1 MGWLETNN
9 VMTTTQYRL
18 MVALTQDVPL
28 SLDLNAQQL
37 ILQSVKSSV
46 GMDTE

>member
-1 MGWLETNN
+1 
-9 VMTTTQYRL
+9 